1 MTFILCCGKGLSN
14 EILSTKDHPS
24 SSQINNSFLHL
35 CIDASSR
42 LNLYMHLFR
51 SFTYYEKTEY
61 MVIEKRK
68 RLSWTT
74 IFLFIQGTLIIGQ
87 IDENQRVSL
96 RFLVSF
102 KNTINL
108 PFYLHFL
115 PIYNFGTEVRS
126 PQIISY
132 LCCTNYAGYIL
143 LKQRDLTNIFL
154 AYFAVDSGDTNFIY
168 DFMLNQKFSLS
179 PKNMNHKNYIA

>member
-1 MTFILCCGKGLSN
+1 M
-14 EILSTKDHPS
+14 
-24 SSQINNSFLHL
+24 NNSFLHL

-42 LNLYMHLFR
+42 LSLYMHLFR

-74 IFLFIQGTLIIGQ
+74 IFLFIQGTLVIGQ

-115 PIYNFGTEVRS
+115 PIYNFGTEIRS

-143 LKQRDLTNIFL
+143 LKQRDLTNIF
-154 AYFAVDSGDTNFIY
+154 FIILCSWFGGY
-168 DFMLNQKFSLS
+168 QFDLWSHAQLKFSLS
-179 PKNMNHKNYIA
+179 PKNMNHKNYIAWTKFLKKNLI